1 MKVAVLTSS
10 RADYAGIA
18 PLLKALKKEPR
29 MQVSVIAFGTHASVF
44 HGKTVSN
51 IIADGYQVDYLIES
65 MLLGDSPEAIASAM
79 GLTMVKFSG
88 IWAGSSYNL
97 IITTGDR
104 YEMFAAAAAA
114 LPFNIKIAHI
124 HGGEDTEG
132 AIDNVFRHSLSLMAT
147 YNFTTT
153 EYYRQRVA
161 VIKNS
166 DKNVYNTGALSID
179 AMKMTPLLT
188 PAEFESRF
196 NISIRGPYV
205 LITIHPETASLKE
218 NKGHIKE
225 FINAL
230 KKLKKYRLII
240 TMPNADPMGNY
251 YRQKLHEFI
260 ARSENAVGVES
271 FGNAGYFTCM
281 KYCSFLLGNSSSG
294 FVEASF
300 FPKKVINVGN
310 RQKGRLVS
318 ENIVCCDNSE
328 NGILEAVQKVEKMP
342 PPAPVKLYGNG
353 HAAKG
358 IVKALKSI

>member
-179 AMKMTPLLT
+179 A
-188 PAEFESRF
+188 
-196 NISIRGPYV
+196 
-205 LITIHPETASLKE
+205 
-218 NKGHIKE
+218 
-225 FINAL
+225 
-230 KKLKKYRLII
+230 II
-240 TMPNADPMGNY
+240 WC
-251 YRQKLHEFI
+251 L
-260 ARSENAVGVES
+260 
-271 FGNAGYFTCM
+271 
-281 KYCSFLLGNSSSG
+281 
-294 FVEASF
+294 
-300 FPKKVINVGN
+300 
-310 RQKGRLVS
+310 
-318 ENIVCCDNSE
+318 
-328 NGILEAVQKVEKMP
+328 
-342 PPAPVKLYGNG
+342 
-353 HAAKG
+353 
-358 IVKALKSI
+358 